1 MPGGIDISQNAAAM
15 LAKASVAASAIVEV
29 GVLAVNYN
37 QIPIPTIIGPYRS
50 PVQNKAAVYGITVTT
65 SGVSSSSFNPN
76 LAVDPAFIAANNA
89 TAFTTPATSTMYVF
103 DAVLQ
108 VSHDQSLRLTK
119 HPLQYGY
126 NISDHAVLQ
135 EAHVVLEIGMS
146 DAMAAFASGMWEG
159 NASKSVSAFQTLI
172 GFMQNRQLLTLSTR
186 QKTYSNMMITN
197 VTSPET
203 NKTFR
208 SLKARV
214 TFEQVFLVNL
224 ATQTMS
230 ARPNATDATQLATVQ
245 PTNVPATVIQQ
256 NQVSGIDPTTNYGAA
271 GSFSSNPIAQIL
283 TRTNQ
288 GVPIP

>member
-65 SGVSSSSFNPN
+65 PGVSSSFFNPN
-76 LAVDPAFIAANNA
+76 LAVDPAFIAVNNA
-89 TAFTTPATSTMYVF
+89 TAFTTPATSIMYVF

-108 VSHDQSLRLTK
+108 VSHGQSLRLTK

-135 EAHVVLEIGMS
+135 EARVVLEIGMS
-146 DAMAAFASGMWEG
+146 DAMAAFAAGMWEG

-172 GFMQNRQLLTLSTR
+172 SFMQNRQLLTLSTR

-224 ATQTMS
+224 ATQPMS
-230 ARPNATDATQLATVQ
+230 ARPNATGATQLATVQ

-256 NQVSGIDPTTNYGAA
+256 NQVSGIDPTTNYGAP
-271 GSFSSNPIAQIL
+271 GSFSSNPYQIL
-283 TRTNQ
+283 TYTNQ
-288 GVPIP
+288 GVPTP

>member
-65 SGVSSSSFNPN
+65 PGVSSLNSGLGNAGADFALASYNSS
-76 LAVDPAFIAANNA
+76 
-89 TAFTTPATSTMYVF
+89 ATSTMYVF

-146 DAMAAFASGMWEG
+146 DAMAAFAAGMWEG

-271 GSFSSNPIAQIL
+271 GSFSSNPYQIL
-283 TRTNQ
+283 TGTNQ
-288 GVPIP
+288 GVQ